1 MAAYNMYGEA
11 LEMRHF
17 CIQKTGYSNT
27 FVVKSLYLESLLDGK
42 QTEQMGLRL
51 WGRQAFDG
59 CSQYG
64 GGLGMRN
71 PKHKVDIK
79 NKILGTAF

>member
-11 LEMRHF
+11 LEMRRF

-51 WGRQAFDG
+51 
-59 CSQYG
+59 
-64 GGLGMRN
+64 
-71 PKHKVDIK
+71 
-79 NKILGTAF
+79 